1 MHANDSVAASHI
13 QDITRGLASLR
24 ILVQREPIPSVV
36 AALERMLGKLSA
48 RTVLSADSANPD
60 VQQQG
65 MVDLQALPV
74 PISQVAPAEMLPDLL
89 AQEGGVPQHSLWGNL
104 NQGVLD
110 DVGHNGILE
119 NLELPDMD
127 WGIDFSLLDVE
138 EFVSVMGVQPGFSNT
153 Q

>member
-1 MHANDSVAASHI
+1 MHANDSVATGYI
-13 QDITRGLASLR
+13 KDITRGLASLR

-36 AALERMLGKLSA
+36 AALERMLGKLRV
-48 RTVLSADSANPD
+48 RTVLSEDSANPD
-60 VQQQG
+60 VQQQD
-65 MVDLQALPV
+65 MVDLQALPM
-74 PISQVAPAEMLPDLL
+74 SQVRSAEMLPDLL
-89 AQEGGVPQHSLWGNL
+89 AQQGGVPQDSLWGNL

-119 NLELPDMD
+119 NVELPDME

-138 EFVSVMGVQPGFSNT
+138 EFVSVMGVQSGLSNT

>member
-1 MHANDSVAASHI
+1 MHANDSVATSHM

-36 AALERMLGKLSA
+36 AALERMLGKLSV
-48 RTVLSADSANPD
+48 RTALSKDSTMPE
-60 VQQQG
+60 VQQQD
-65 MVDLQALPV
+65 MMDVQPLPV
-74 PISQVAPAEMLPDLL
+74 AISQVRSTGMLPDLL
-89 AQEGGVPQHSLWGNL
+89 AEQSGVPQAGLWGTL

-127 WGIDFSLLDVE
+127 WSIDFSLLDVE

-153 Q
+153 

>member
-1 MHANDSVAASHI
+1 MHANYSVATSHI
-13 QDITRGLASLR
+13 KDITRGLASLR

-36 AALERMLGKLSA
+36 AALERMLGKLSV
-48 RTVLSADSANPD
+48 RTVLSEDSENPD
-60 VQQQG
+60 VRQQG
-65 MVDLQALPV
+65 MMDLQPMVV
-74 PISQVAPAEMLPDLL
+74 PISQVGSAEMLPALL
-89 AQEGGVPQHSLWGNL
+89 AQQNGVPQDSLWGNL
-104 NQGVLD
+104 DQGVLD

-138 EFVSVMGVQPGFSNT
+138 QFVSVMGVQPGFNGT